1 MKLQLDYGRNGLM
14 VELPDANV
22 AGVLEPAEAA
32 RRAGPEE
39 MLRKALQHPAGAPR
53 LAEMARGKKSACVV
67 VPDHTRPMPLRLALP
82 PILEGLAQG
91 GLTPERILILIAT
104 GLHRPSSDAELNAM
118 LGPEITAR
126 YRVANHVATDRAAHR
141 DLGVTTTGVPVLVD
155 RRYCE
160 AELRVALGLVEPHF
174 MAGFSGG
181 RKLVCPGLC
190 AEETIRGFHSPAL
203 IGHADS
209 INLRL
214 DGNLIHRTS
223 SEAAALAG
231 MEFAVN
237 LVLDS
242 AKQTAGIFA
251 GEPSACFRQAT
262 ASAESHATAPI
273 SARAPIVLVT
283 GGGHPLDNTWYQTI
297 KGLVAARE
305 AVEPG
310 GTILVAS
317 AMAEG
322 IGSADFQE
330 LIFSTKSLETFMEEI
345 AAGRIRRNDQWQLQE
360 FALVARQARVLLYS
374 DGLPE
379 ATQRKLFVTPVRS
392 VEAGVAECLTRHGP
406 RARLLAMPHGPYVLP
421 LVKSGT

>member
-1 MKLQLDYGRNGLM
+1 MKLRLDYGRTGLT
-14 VELPDANV
+14 VELPDANL

-32 RRAGPEE
+32 RREVPEE
-39 MLRKALQHPAGAPR
+39 MLRRALADPVGAPR

-82 PILEGLAQG
+82 PVLEELAQG
-91 GLTPERILILIAT
+91 GLTPDRVLILIAT
-104 GLHRPSSDAELNAM
+104 GLHRPTTAAELDAM
-118 LGPEITAR
+118 LGPDIMAR
-126 YRVANHVATDRAAHR
+126 YRVANHVAADRAAHR
-141 DLGVTTTGVPVLVD
+141 DLGVTTTGVPILVD

-190 AEETIRGFHSPAL
+190 AEETIRAFHSAAL
-203 IGHADS
+203 IGHEHS
-209 INLRL
+209 VNLRL
-214 DGNLIHRTS
+214 EGNLIHRTS
-223 SEAAALAG
+223 AEAAALAG

-242 AKQTAGIFA
+242 AKQTAGVFA
-251 GEPSACFRQAT
+251 GEPTACFRQA
-262 ASAESHATAPI
+262 AACAAGHATAPI
-273 SARAPIVLVT
+273 AARAPIVLVT
-283 GGGHPLDNTWYQTI
+283 GGGHPLDDTWYQTV
-297 KGLVAARE
+297 KGIVAARE

-310 GTILVAS
+310 GSILVAS
-317 AMAEG
+317 ALAEG

-330 LIFSTKSLETFMEEI
+330 LIFTAKSLETFLAEI
-345 AAGRIRRNDQWQLQE
+345 AAGRIRRNDQWELQE

-379 ATQRKLFVTPVRS
+379 AVQRRLFVTPVRS
-392 VEAGVAECLTRHGP
+392 VEAGVADCLTRHGP
-406 RARLLAMPHGPYVLP
+406 RARILAMPHGPYVLP
-421 LVKSGT
+421 VMRDGT